1 MIKSNESIDYI
12 GDELDLFKKALNWKN
27 YFSKKISKSVH
38 GDILEVGAGI
48 GVNTKFLARN
58 PEKISSWTLIE
69 PDEKLAIQIKDNI
82 SKVNVDNKRIINGT
96 INTVLDKR
104 FDTIIYIDVLEHIKE
119 SKKEIALA
127 KQCLKPNGHL
137 IILVPAYNFLF
148 NTFDKKIGHYRRYDK
163 KMLLKDINSELSVV
177 NLFYLDSVG
186 FFASLI
192 NKVIL
197 KKELPSLANIS
208 LWDNYMIPLSKISD
222 KLFFNSFGKSLIG
235 VFRNDQYK

>member
-1 MIKSNESIDYI
+1 MI
-12 GDELDLFKKALNWKN
+12 
-27 YFSKKISKSVH
+27 
-38 GDILEVGAGI
+38 
-48 GVNTKFLARN
+48 
-58 PEKISSWTLIE
+58 
-69 PDEKLAIQIKDNI
+69 
-82 SKVNVDNKRIINGT
+82 
-96 INTVLDKR
+96 
-104 FDTIIYIDVLEHIKE
+104 
-119 SKKEIALA
+119 
-127 KQCLKPNGHL
+127 
-137 IILVPAYNFLF
+137 
-148 NTFDKKIGHYRRYDK
+148 K

-208 LWDNYMIPLSKISD
+208 LWDNYMIPLSKLSD